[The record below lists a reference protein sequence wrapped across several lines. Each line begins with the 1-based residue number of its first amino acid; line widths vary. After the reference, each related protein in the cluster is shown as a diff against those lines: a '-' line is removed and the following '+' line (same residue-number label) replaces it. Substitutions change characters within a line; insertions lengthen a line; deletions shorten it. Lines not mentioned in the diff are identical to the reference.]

1 MRAGCFW
8 CTGAGAAPQKF
19 QLSERLIPMAMK
31 VGIQLYS
38 VRDEMKK
45 GPDQRDPSGR

>member
-1 MRAGCFW
+1 
-8 CTGAGAAPQKF
+8 
-19 QLSERLIPMAMK
+19 MALK

-45 GPDQRDPSGR
+45 DPINAIRQVAEIGYKNLEFASSNAA